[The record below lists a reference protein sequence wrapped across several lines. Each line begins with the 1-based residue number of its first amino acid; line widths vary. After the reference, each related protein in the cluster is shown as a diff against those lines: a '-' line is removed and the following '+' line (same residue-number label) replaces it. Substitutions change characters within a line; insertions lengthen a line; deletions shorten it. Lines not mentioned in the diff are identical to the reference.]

1 MNKKW
6 PLHPKPSEY
15 QLLYS
20 WIEEVSETYEV
31 SYKSFCKNVLK
42 LTGREISELRS
53 VLPEKALI
61 ILSNGTGITIEDLRK
76 RDLHG
81 IFRKIELD
89 LEKMIKEN
97 PEPFNKYLDK
107 FFYKS

>member
-1 MNKKW
+1 MDKRW
-6 PLHPKPSEY
+6 PLHPKPGEY
-15 QLLYS
+15 QLLYC
-20 WIEEVSETYEV
+20 WIKEISETYKV
-31 SYKSFCKNVLK
+31 SYKSFCRNALK
-42 LTGREISELRS
+42 LTEKEISELRRE
-53 VLPEKALI
+53 LPEKALI
-61 ILSNGTGITIEDLRK
+61 ILSKGTGVPIWDLRK

>member
-1 MNKKW
+1 M
-6 PLHPKPSEY
+6 
-15 QLLYS
+15 QLP
-20 WIEEVSETYEV
+20 WVAD
-31 SYKSFCKNVLK
+31 
-42 LTGREISELRS
+42 R
-53 VLPEKALI
+53 P
-61 ILSNGTGITIEDLRK
+61 LRK

>member
-1 MNKKW
+1 M
-6 PLHPKPSEY
+6 
-15 QLLYS
+15 
-20 WIEEVSETYEV
+20 
-31 SYKSFCKNVLK
+31 
-42 LTGREISELRS
+42 
-53 VLPEKALI
+53 PEKALI
-61 ILSNGTGITIEDLRK
+61 ILSKGTGVPIWDLRK

-89 LEKMIKEN
+89 LEEMIKEN